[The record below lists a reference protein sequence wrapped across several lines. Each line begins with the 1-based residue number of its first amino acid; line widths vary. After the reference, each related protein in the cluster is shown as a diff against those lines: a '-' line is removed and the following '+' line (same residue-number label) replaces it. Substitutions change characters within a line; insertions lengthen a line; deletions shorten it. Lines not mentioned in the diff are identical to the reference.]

1 MNSSADRQV
10 AARWLV
16 RVEDGAYSSRL
27 LAGAPGAGVRTR
39 VLGVLRWQRSLDAA
53 LATHLRRPI
62 EKLDPE
68 VRAVLRLGVF
78 EAAVLGVP
86 VAVATDG
93 AVHLVRRLGL
103 GSASGLVNA
112 VLRRAVPSWDRIMQQ
127 GPPDLLLSHPEW
139 LYDRWSATFGEG
151 AAADAMAADQEPA
164 EVWAWGAENAAGD
177 PPGGPSGAV
186 PHPWCPGAWSL
197 PGEAARVIAAA
208 KAGNAYIQDPSSQI
222 VARVALGLWQGG
234 PAVDLC
240 AAPGGKAALWS
251 HLAGGAP
258 IVAVDRRLSRARLMK
273 PLLERMGTPLSMVA
287 DATQPPLEP
296 AAWNLVLVDAPC
308 SGTGTL
314 RRHPEI
320 KWRLREEDIFGLAEI
335 QARILAGARDLL
347 AENGV
352 LLYSTCSV
360 EPEENEGL
368 FESMPEGAEPV
379 ELMTVLPEGGPW
391 IATSAGG
398 VRILPNALGD
408 GFTLHALRSSH

>member
-1 MNSSADRQV
+1 MR
-10 AARWLV
+10 
-16 RVEDGAYSSRL
+16 
-27 LAGAPGAGVRTR
+27 
-39 VLGVLRWQRSLDAA
+39 
-53 LATHLRRPI
+53 
-62 EKLDPE
+62 
-68 VRAVLRLGVF
+68 
-78 EAAVLGVP
+78 
-86 VAVATDG
+86 
-93 AVHLVRRLGL
+93 
-103 GSASGLVNA
+103 
-112 VLRRAVPSWDRIMQQ
+112 
-127 GPPDLLLSHPEW
+127 
-139 LYDRWSATFGEG
+139 
-151 AAADAMAADQEPA
+151 
-164 EVWAWGAENAAGD
+164 
-177 PPGGPSGAV
+177 
-186 PHPWCPGAWSL
+186 
-197 PGEAARVIAAA
+197 
-208 KAGNAYIQDPSSQI
+208 
-222 VARVALGLWQGG
+222 
-234 PAVDLC
+234 
-240 AAPGGKAALWS
+240 
-251 HLAGGAP
+251 
-258 IVAVDRRLSRARLMK
+258 

-296 AAWNLVLVDAPC
+296 AAWDLVLVDAPC

-391 IATSAGG
+391 VATSAGG